1 MEANNFRL
9 QEKTYK
15 KCMMHSIIDL
25 YTVFPVSA
33 VLNGHE
39 LPVKV
44 EEVQL
49 KIKKQTLLAVFP

>member
-1 MEANNFRL
+1 MISVKLMEANNFRL

-15 KCMMHSIIDL
+15 KYMMHSIIDL

-39 LPVKV
+39 LSVNGRGSSVKN
-44 EEVQL
+44 
-49 KIKKQTLLAVFP
+49 